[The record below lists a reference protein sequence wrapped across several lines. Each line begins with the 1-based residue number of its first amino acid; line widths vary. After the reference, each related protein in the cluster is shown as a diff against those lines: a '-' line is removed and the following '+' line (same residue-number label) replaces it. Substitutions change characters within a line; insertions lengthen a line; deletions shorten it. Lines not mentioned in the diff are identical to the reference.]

1 MNQKM
6 AKYHTLLPVKNRII
20 ADSSVKIRFL
30 ADVNF
35 DQIANRA
42 ANKGKWYFPFS
53 VFLSET
59 FNTNMIGP
67 QNGFQHFAVVLN
79 DFSMKS
85 QVISGTSVA
94 RRRKEMTEVE
104 KKWVKTKDTPRTQV
118 NSIKCI

>member
-20 ADSSVKIRFL
+20 ADSSVNILFL

-59 FNTNMIGP
+59 FNTNMIGL
-67 QNGFQHFAVVLN
+67 QNGFRHLAVVLN
-79 DFSMKS
+79 DFSKKPRI
-85 QVISGTSVA
+85 ISGASVA
-94 RRRKEMTEVE
+94 RRRKEMTEDE
-104 KKWVKTKDTPRTQV
+104 KNGSKPKAPCERR
-118 NSIKCI
+118 